1 METHQYAVHF
11 WLYRFAAMR
20 PTHGD
25 TIMLLYCHY
34 NKNGTTS
41 NRAQQIRALLSSW
54 RRPLGQSGWS
64 CYKHTR
70 CWMSFSTAV
79 FKSSRPSFSWAASR
93 NSETCG
99 LSGFVLAVWFK
110 LPTSLHGKH
119 LPFPQHPS
127 CIWLL
132 HSDTVR
138 FYRTCV
144 KQIQNRVNYCLKN
157 ARKVLKTQACT
168 RPLACIQNNKVVY
181 FFNVFSTVVYY
192 KNKGQVFNFIHDW
205 HVFTY
210 RWEFFIYRP
219 LTSLN
224 ILPEPERGQW
234 NSIYVQN
241 TRNHPPDK

>member
-1 METHQYAVHF
+1 MLSTFDCTDLLQWDQHMETPSCYYLVITIKTEPHQTVHNKFEHCFQADADLSVSLDDPVTNTLAAGWVSPQLFLKVHGRASAGPLRGIQRPAASPVLF
-11 WLYRFAAMR
+11 WLF
-20 PTHGD
+20 G
-25 TIMLLYCHY
+25 
-34 NKNGTTS
+34 
-41 NRAQQIRALLSSW
+41 SSC
-54 RRPLGQSGWS
+54 RRVCTANIYHFHNILPVSGCS
-64 CYKHTR
+64 
-70 CWMSFSTAV
+70 
-79 FKSSRPSFSWAASR
+79 
-93 NSETCG
+93 
-99 LSGFVLAVWFK
+99 
-110 LPTSLHGKH
+110 
-119 LPFPQHPS
+119 
-127 CIWLL
+127 

-224 ILPEPERGQW
+224 ILPEPERAQW